1 MIYKYTSYLRCS
13 DYCLEV
19 DAMSL
24 KEYWVQ
30 TNWIGFWYLAKA
42 KIDNIIAN
50 LITGYQEKGSAAVI
64 AFNIQSKYFPDS
76 HWLKAH
82 A

>member
-1 MIYKYTSYLRCS
+1 M
-13 DYCLEV
+13 
-19 DAMSL
+19 
-24 KEYWVQ
+24 
-30 TNWIGFWYLAKA
+30 
-42 KIDNIIAN
+42 
-50 LITGYQEKGSAAVI
+50 GYQEKGSAAVI